1 VNYTARM
8 EMLENLG
15 ALEKGVLIPT
25 CNIKSELA
33 KMSPEEARKAKRK
46 WRKLLRKGKKK
57 YQQSRGVT
65 APAPS
70 KSQIKKAA
78 NHWARHQL
86 RLTGEELLS
95 S

>member
-1 VNYTARM
+1 VNYTAQM

-33 KMSPEEARKAKRK
+33 KMSPEEARKTKRK

-57 YQQSRGVT
+57 HLQSRGRT

-70 KSQIKKAA
+70 KSQAKKAGIY
-78 NHWARHQL
+78 WARHQL
-86 RLTGEELLS
+86 RQTGKELLS

>member
-1 VNYTARM
+1 MNHTAQM

-25 CNIKSELA
+25 CNVKSELA
-33 KMSPEEARKAKRK
+33 KMSPEEARRTKRK

-57 YQQSRGVT
+57 YQQSRGHT
-65 APAPS
+65 APALS
-70 KSQIKKAA
+70 KSQIKKAGIY
-78 NHWARHQL
+78 WARQQL
-86 RLTGEELLS
+86 RQTGKELLS

>member
-1 VNYTARM
+1 MNYTARM

-33 KMSPEEARKAKRK
+33 KMSPEEARQTKRK

-57 YQQSRGVT
+57 YQQSRR
-65 APAPS
+65 APAQAPS
-70 KSQIKKAA
+70 KSQITKAA

-86 RLTGEELLS
+86 RLAGEELLS